1 MARVENQKNT
11 YLHLGTCA
19 IFSAGKAVLRE
30 DNSFSI
36 SPFHGVLYNFQDM
49 VGLLIN

>member
-1 MARVENQKNT
+1 MARAENQKT
-11 YLHLGTCA
+11 ICLHVGTCA

-49 VGLLIN
+49 VSLLIN